1 VGIDVSATGVA
12 TSYKDLLA
20 AWLVDDVDAEAIPA
34 VEAMGIRCGA
44 TDTIMVDD
52 ERAEAVARAAL
63 ELLA

>member
-1 VGIDVSATGVA
+1 
-12 TSYKDLLA
+12 
-20 AWLVDDVDAEAIPA
+20 
-34 VEAMGIRCGA
+34 MGIRCGA